1 MSFIHSQRYIKIFRL
16 FAAAV
21 LSCCLVGAGGFS
33 VFAAE
38 PAESSSKT
46 SQPPQP
52 PQPQTIRLGEELESG
67 DSSVQKLI
75 SPLLEAAPYRDRMKV
90 RWIDLNPA
98 SSGYLLE
105 VRSGGKVIEQRQF
118 SKYETS
124 YYTDYQAKEGTVYT
138 FKLKALGTEGYG
150 DSAFATAQYTGGAEK
165 IDRPRGLEL
174 KVEEEHLLA
183 YWDEDESASAYR
195 VVFLDPK
202 GKVLADS
209 TASKSYY
216 YLENTMLKEKGM
228 YVMYV
233 QAQEGK
239 MGSEFVRFCRQIDS
253 RYEQVKSPVILK
265 TKFVDGKT
273 LEVEWSEAEHAQ
285 SYTIR
290 LRTYGEN
297 HRYLSQAVT
306 TTDTN
311 YTFKDMDFQR
321 YRRYVIEIRS
331 NGERGYASSDFD
343 AVTTDYYI

>member
-1 MSFIHSQRYIKIFRL
+1 MSFIHCQRYTKIFRL
-16 FAAAV
+16 FTAAV
-21 LSCCLVGAGGFS
+21 LSCCLAAAGSFS

-38 PAESSSKT
+38 PAESSSGAGP
-46 SQPPQP
+46 S
-52 PQPQTIRLGEELESG
+52 QPQTIRIGEEQEGG
-67 DSSVQKLI
+67 DPSAQKLI
-75 SPLLEAAPYRDRMKV
+75 PPLVEAGPYRDRMKV
-90 RWIDLNPA
+90 RWINLNPS

-105 VRSGGKVIEQRQF
+105 VRSGGEVIEQRQF

-124 YYTDYQAKEGTVYT
+124 YYTDYQAKDGISYT
-138 FKLKALGTEGYG
+138 FKLKALGTENYG
-150 DSAFATAQYTGGAEK
+150 DSAFASAQYLGGSEK

-183 YWDEDESASAYR
+183 CWDEEESAESYR
-195 VVFLDPK
+195 FVLLDPK

-209 TASKSYY
+209 TSSKSYY
-216 YLENTMLKEKGM
+216 YLDNIPLKDKGM

-233 QAQEGK
+233 QAREGK

-253 RYEQVKSPVILK
+253 RYEQVDSPVILK

-297 HRYLSQAVT
+297 HKYLSKSIS
-306 TTDTN
+306 TTDTR

-331 NGERGYASSDFD
+331 NAERGYVSSDFD